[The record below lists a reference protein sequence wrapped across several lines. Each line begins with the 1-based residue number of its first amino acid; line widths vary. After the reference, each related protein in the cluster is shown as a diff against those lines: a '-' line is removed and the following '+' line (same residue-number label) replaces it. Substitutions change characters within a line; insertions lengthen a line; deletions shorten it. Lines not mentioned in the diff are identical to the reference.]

1 VGTRR
6 YVLKKLVQAF
16 ITFLAIMIFNFFLFR
31 VWSPGDP
38 VSFLTRGQGANIS
51 QEERQALIEEYGLD
65 KSTWGQ
71 FAEYMKDT
79 LSLKLGASS
88 YYQGEPVIDVFLRSL
103 WPTLLLVGLSTLFS
117 MIIGI
122 WMGIRSGWRRG
133 STFDRASMIGSLVLY
148 SMPEF
153 WLGMLLLLLF
163 SSALGW
169 FPVGGRISTN
179 ASELS
184 AIGYVM
190 DVANHL
196 FLPVLTLT
204 LAYLGEFYLVMR
216 SSLLDVLGEDYITTA
231 RAKGVPERRVLNHH
245 AVRNALLPTVT
256 LVALSFGYVI
266 GGAIT
271 VEVVFSYQGLG
282 LLTYTAILAKDYWL
296 LQGLFLFFTLAVI
309 VFNLIADFT
318 YAYLDPRV
326 REA

>member
-1 VGTRR
+1 
-6 YVLKKLVQAF
+6 
-16 ITFLAIMIFNFFLFR
+16 
-31 VWSPGDP
+31 
-38 VSFLTRGQGANIS
+38 
-51 QEERQALIEEYGLD
+51 
-65 KSTWGQ
+65 
-71 FAEYMKDT
+71 
-79 LSLKLGASS
+79 
-88 YYQGEPVIDVFLRSL
+88 
-103 WPTLLLVGLSTLFS
+103 
-117 MIIGI
+117 
-122 WMGIRSGWRRG
+122 
-133 STFDRASMIGSLVLY
+133 MIGSLVLY

-163 SSALGW
+163 SSTLEW

-179 ASELS
+179 ASDLS
-184 AIGYVM
+184 GVGYAL

-204 LAYLGEFYLVMR
+204 LAFIGEFYLVMR
-216 SSLLDVLGEDYITTA
+216 SSLLDVLGEDFITTA
-231 RAKGVPERRVLNHH
+231 RAKGVTERRVLRHH

-282 LLTYTAILAKDYWL
+282 LLTYTSILAKDYWV